1 MMTRQQDRAVGDC
14 DATAVAAQAA
24 TSPTARIDD
33 DDDDYDDHRPTT
45 ATATRTFTTVTAT
58 ATATNLLSHA
68 SSLSLAGST
77 DSGDGCSSSV
87 NTSSSSGSSRSSTS
101 RGGRGGHTDDLIH
114 YDGTGDRG
122 GSSTVSSVLS
132 EEQKQQLAAVG
143 IIINDNDH
151 AGGRSE
157 PLLVSSLSL
166 HSTGRRPRHRHRRRS
181 HRNHQNHRSHHHGRH
196 LRRHRSAD
204 GVDMVLADDDDYD
217 DDSSQRRR
225 RGTGGT
231 RRQQDLSSSSLSFRR
246 PSTRRTTSD
255 YNIRILE
262 EEFTVNKLRFSLLD
276 IYGRTREE
284 DILNDIISRASASTP
299 ASTSTATATT
309 AHAGVS
315 DSNQS
320 RSKSDTVA
328 AESTKAPT
336 VRNLEE
342 KKKRQKEFV
351 LISGESGT
359 GKTALASSVK
369 RRVKRM
375 RGAFISGKFD
385 NNVGGLR
392 VGGSS
397 SSSSSS
403 GSEGHDHKDQNN
415 HETTEERQQPYR
427 PILTAC
433 SELCCQLLA
442 MKYSNPNAFRPVGMK
457 NTISSSRNNNNDDD
471 NGLGEDTE
479 TSLTPSTFGFD
490 NEDDWKD
497 LLRIVPD
504 LGAVVGPSA
513 GKNDNDTNNDTNE
526 SPLQNGSN
534 GKHSPSSQRNTT
546 TGGES
551 HDGNDKNNSGSKDLL
566 EIKGSSLQWSRI
578 RFHYL
583 LRKFFRGV
591 AALLEGPLVCV
602 LDDMQWADF
611 ASLDLL
617 EGLLS
622 DNGPTTTSPSV
633 SSSSVTTTTTNTS
646 RCSSGIMNTP
656 GHRSRRVI
664 QKNGDSSTNNVIVIG
679 LYRSN
684 EVAPTHMLSK
694 LIRDMKQRLTIN
706 VTEIHIGNLQEDDIA
721 LLLSDLLSSTDND
734 RLLELARI
742 CHQKTAGNAF
752 FIIQYLTLL
761 HERGLLEYNFG
772 LTKWCWDEE
781 RIKVETDATSNVV
794 DLMKEKLLNLPPGTL
809 CLLQVA
815 ACLGSSFQEQSL
827 YKAWGAVLDPEKEP
841 RCRETFQQS
850 IKQATD
856 EGLWEKD
863 ENRETY
869 HWAHDSILDASVELM
884 DSEELKEMQYQIG
897 LGLVHLINPKQR
909 ETVFSAVNLLNAGT
923 PLDLDVEEKLELAEM
938 NLLAAQSGVD
948 FSAFESASKYINRCV
963 ALLPHDYW
971 TTRPQLG
978 LQIHSIGAEVE
989 GCLGRIDALES
1000 HCNVVLQQDLPL
1012 LDKLRVYHVLLDS
1025 IANRQ
1030 RLPEATSLCLKIL
1043 EDLGFTFPR
1052 SNIVITIK
1060 TIIGVLRVQA
1070 KAGSITPDDIAR
1082 MKPMTDRRLIEAMKL
1097 MDKLATYCY
1106 LSGNPLLAVTMLERL
1121 KLTTR
1126 YGICDSS
1133 AILYAGLG
1141 VILSGKLFNFQA
1153 GSAYARFSLL
1163 VLEKIGAKHVHA
1175 RTLFA
1180 SYAFV
1185 LPWTQ
1190 YTRSVLKYLLE
1201 AYEKGLAH
1209 GDTETAMYAIMSYIY
1224 KSFQSGRSLE
1234 SIEVDC
1240 RVYLAQMKELKRE
1253 KARRQTTTIYQTI
1266 LNFQGK
1272 SVDPCVL
1279 SGEAMDQTDMIELA
1293 GAEHDKVV
1301 LAMIQAFRMQLLA
1314 TFGRYE
1320 EGADFAISV
1329 DDRLADQIPC
1339 STMVVVDPFFRS
1351 LALFGMARKCLTE
1364 SNGIRS
1370 RKFHKYYRHARKAR
1384 RMIKRYVKKG
1394 NPNVRHLECFLDAEK
1409 AALDSRKYQVARNQY
1424 ESATVIASRG
1434 SFLHDAA
1441 LANER
1446 FGIFLLN
1453 QIHDEEMAAFR
1464 LRRAVQLYNE
1474 WGSVLKAS
1482 MLEKDYRELLYA
1494 HPEVSKTFITSGIKT
1509 RQRQLDDDGGGRV
1522 SF

>member
-1 MMTRQQDRAVGDC
+1 MTRQQDRAVGDC

-45 ATATRTFTTVTAT
+45 ATATRTFTTTT
-58 ATATNLLSHA
+58 TTLLDA
-68 SSLSLAGST
+68 
-77 DSGDGCSSSV
+77 
-87 NTSSSSGSSRSSTS
+87 SSRSLAAGSRRRGSGESVDSGSISPGGATS
-101 RGGRGGHTDDLIH
+101 RSGR
-114 YDGTGDRG
+114 TGAFINR
-122 GSSTVSSVLS
+122 TSVTSFLS

-143 IIINDNDH
+143 IPIDGHDDN
-151 AGGRSE
+151 GGRSE
-157 PLLVSSLSL
+157 PLLVSSLTSL
-166 HSTGRRPRHRHRRRS
+166 DGTGRRPRHRHRRRS
-181 HRNHQNHRSHHHGRH
+181 HHHHGGRQRH
-196 LRRHRSAD
+196 NHHGRYLRRHSSAD
-204 GVDMVLADDDDYD
+204 GVDMIMDDSS
-217 DDSSQRRR
+217 SSQRRR
-225 RGTGGT
+225 RTGIPVS
-231 RRQQDLSSSSLSFRR
+231 QQESLSNSFSNSLSFRR
-246 PSTRRTTSD
+246 PSTRRRTSD
-255 YNIRILE
+255 DNIRIIE

-276 IYGRTREE
+276 IYGRTKEE
-284 DILNDIISRASASTP
+284 DMLNDIISRAA
-299 ASTSTATATT
+299 AATATT
-309 AHAGVS
+309 VHAGAS
-315 DSNQS
+315 DSHQS
-320 RSKSDTVA
+320 QSKSDAVA
-328 AESTKAPT
+328 AESTEAPT
-336 VRNLEE
+336 LRNLEKEE
-342 KKKRQKEFV
+342 KKRRKEFV

-359 GKTALASSVK
+359 GKTALALSIKQHVQ
-369 RRVKRM
+369 RM

-442 MKYSNPNAFRPVGMK
+442 MKYRIPNAFRPIGIK
-457 NTISSSRNNNNDDD
+457 NTPSSSSRNNNNDDD
-471 NGLGEDTE
+471 SGSGEDTE

-497 LLRIVPD
+497 LLKIVPD
-504 LGAVVGPSA
+504 LETVIGTSA
-513 GKNDNDTNNDTNE
+513 GRNDDDTNNDTNG
-526 SPLQNGSN
+526 SPLENSRN
-534 GKHSPSSQRNTT
+534 SKHSLSSQRNTT

-551 HDGNDKNNSGSKDLL
+551 HDGNDKNNNGGNVDVDVNVDAG
-566 EIKGSSLQWSRI
+566 EINGSSLQGSKI

-591 AALLEGPLVCV
+591 AAFLDGPLVFV

-611 ASLDLL
+611 ASLGLL
-617 EGLLS
+617 EGLLL
-622 DNGPTTTSPSV
+622 DNGATTTSLSV

-646 RCSSGIMNTP
+646 RCSSGIMDTP
-656 GHRSRRVI
+656 GHRSQRVL
-664 QKNGDSSTNNVIVIG
+664 QKNGSSNNNIIVIG

-694 LIRDMKQRLTIN
+694 LIRDMKQRPTLN
-706 VTEIHIGNLQEDDIA
+706 VTEMYIGNLEEDDIV
-721 LLLSDLLSSTDND
+721 LLLSDLLSTTCND

-752 FIIQYLTLL
+752 FVIQYLTRLN
-761 HERGLLEYNFG
+761 ERGLLKYNFG
-772 LTKWCWDEE
+772 LTKWYWDEE
-781 RIKVETDATSNVV
+781 RIKLETDATSNVV
-794 DLMKEKLLNLPPGTL
+794 DLMTEKLLNLAPCTL
-809 CLLQVA
+809 RLLQVA
-815 ACLGSSFQEQSL
+815 TCLGSSFQEQSL